1 MTLRSLFELHACGG
15 TSAEFAEQ
23 FTARWHDSDW
33 DAAEDHWQL
42 IVNRLL
48 QGRDLEGLK
57 PGDALRIAEQQAQ
70 TFAVSL
76 LRSPDPT
83 RCPMCAIAPP
93 RSAPESRRPAMEP
106 R

>member
-1 MTLRSLFELHACGG
+1 MSVRSLFELHACGG
-15 TSAEFAEQ
+15 PSAEFAEQ
-23 FTARWHDSDW
+23 FAAQWHDSDW

-48 QGRDLEGLK
+48 QGKDLEIFK
-57 PGDALRIAEQQAQ
+57 RRDALRIAEQQAQ
-70 TFAVSL
+70 TFGLSL

-83 RCPMCAIAPP
+83 RCPMCAIALP
-93 RSAPESRRPAMEP
+93 RSAPESRRPAVEP